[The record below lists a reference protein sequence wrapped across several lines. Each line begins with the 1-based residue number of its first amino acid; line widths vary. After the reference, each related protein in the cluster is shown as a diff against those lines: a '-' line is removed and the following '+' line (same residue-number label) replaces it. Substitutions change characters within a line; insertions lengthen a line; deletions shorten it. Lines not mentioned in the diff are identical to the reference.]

1 MILSFSV
8 TNYLSFKEKET
19 ISFIANSDSNQRD
32 FYIETHGK
40 YEILKMAGIFGANAS
55 GKTNLLVAISRLQ
68 DLVIDDDQKI
78 EDKIKRPAF
87 EFDQTSKNRP
97 STFEISFFLEMR
109 FDYKI
114 VFNNNQ
120 ILEEELFHYN
130 PNKAKVFHRK
140 VNDIGISKL
149 VFGSKININNEAVSA
164 LKSYLI
170 KNRSLIAA
178 VGKVELGIKE
188 LIISRM
194 WFYTYLRPIFS
205 NNGNFRNLALSLLQK
220 YPELKL
226 NVIEYLK
233 RADYNI
239 SDFKIKNME
248 IPEEIIN
255 QFQPENNNLVK
266 KIIEQKEITF
276 NHLITTG
283 NGQVE
288 YSLYEGLESAGTITY
303 FSYAVILS
311 YFQKYNGILIIDEIE
326 SSLHPELFQFF
337 IDSFMLNTKN
347 SQLIFTSHYLPF
359 LEDQEDVRKDVIWF
373 TNKRD
378 DGSTELYSLK
388 EFNIRKEIN
397 FYRAYKV
404 GKFAARPILGSVIV
418 PVNDHE

>member
-19 ISFIANSDSNQRD
+19 ISFIANSDNNQRD
-32 FYIETHGK
+32 FYIETKGK
-40 YEILKMAGIFGANAS
+40 YDILKMAGIFGANAS

-68 DLVIDDDQKI
+68 DLVINDDQKI

-87 EFDQTSKNRP
+87 EFDQTSRNNA

-130 PNKAKVFHRK
+130 PNKAKVFHRE
-140 VNDIGISKL
+140 VNENGISKL
-149 VFGSKININNEAVSA
+149 DFGSKININNEAVSA

-188 LIISRM
+188 LIIPRM
-194 WFYTYLRPIFS
+194 WFYTYLRPILS

-239 SDFKIKNME
+239 SDFMIKNLE

-255 QFQPENNNLVK
+255 QIKSDNEDLVK
-266 KIIEQKEITF
+266 KMLKQKEITF
-276 NHLITTG
+276 NHLITTV
-283 NGQVE
+283 NGQAE
-288 YSLYEGLESAGTITY
+288 YSLNEGLESAGTITY